1 MQECVNGIR
10 SCAIL
15 PGEVATPIL
24 DKRPVPVSPE
34 ERARMVQPEDVAD
47 LILYLACLPPHVV
60 INEVMITPTW
70 NRAYVAALG
79 GRSPVHRA
87 VRAGGNGSNRGT
99 SRLSGRPRGNGAARL
114 PGEGG
119 EPAALFPVA
128 REGGRG
134 WGGVRPE
141 AAARVRT

>member
-1 MQECVNGIR
+1 MSHSINMQECVNSIR
-10 SCAIL
+10 SCAVL

-24 DKRPVPVSPE
+24 DKRPVPVSRE

-79 GRSPVHRA
+79 G
-87 VRAGGNGSNRGT
+87 
-99 SRLSGRPRGNGAARL
+99 
-114 PGEGG
+114 
-119 EPAALFPVA
+119 
-128 REGGRG
+128 
-134 WGGVRPE
+134 
-141 AAARVRT
+141 